1 MNDGAR
7 SRWRKPAFGAAA
19 VLVLSA
25 GAVLSLPHLGALAAL
40 APNSSSAVATADA
53 STRYGEPSPTDPAA
67 QNENPSADEDG
78 RIDPSCAA
86 SSIASTLKAEDAAVK
101 AFGARSVAEAYCGI
115 GGILRDQSFTDLAV
129 RRPAG
134 KPYTVADFAP
144 MRAYLSAGLATVRDK
159 DVADLVETQSLTS
172 AAGQRLSALTR
183 LAWDNDKLTF
193 DPAASAKVSKFE
205 LGPPVTWTAK
215 APDGVDRLGLGFE
228 TGMVTHMVD
237 AAGKPAPH
245 VLKRTYKLAL
255 VKGDATHPWLID
267 AYDVGETTAALVT
280 VTGTPAPSVAPKKR

>member
-19 VLVLSA
+19 VLVLGA
-25 GAVLSLPHLGALAAL
+25 GAVLSFPHLGALAAL

-53 STRYGEPSPTDPAA
+53 STRSGEPSPSDPAT
-67 QNENPSADEDG
+67 QNENASADENG
-78 RIDPSCAA
+78 RIDPACAA
-86 SSIASTLKAEDAAVK
+86 SSIASTLKAGDAAVK
-101 AFGARSVAEAYCGI
+101 AFGAESVAEAYCGI

-215 APDGVDRLGLGFE
+215 GPDGVDRLGLGFE

-267 AYDVGETTAALVT
+267 AYDVGETTAALVI
-280 VTGTPAPSVAPKKR
+280 VTSPPAPSVAPKKR